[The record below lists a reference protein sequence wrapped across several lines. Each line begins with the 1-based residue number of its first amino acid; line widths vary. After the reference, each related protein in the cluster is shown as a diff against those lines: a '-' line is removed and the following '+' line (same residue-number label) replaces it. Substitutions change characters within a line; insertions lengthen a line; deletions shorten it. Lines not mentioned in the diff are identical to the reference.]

1 MNATSL
7 NNLWNYIQGLTL
19 SASNKKWLADHL
31 RESMQADNVLS
42 SNADSKKLVITKEDL
57 ELTPLVASIG
67 ETLNPIPNDCDDDSV
82 VAEYLTEKY
91 K

>member
-7 NNLWNYIQGLTL
+7 NNLWNYIQGPAL

-42 SNADSKKLVITKEDL
+42 SKEDSKKLVITKEDL
-57 ELTPLVASIG
+57 ELKIAS
-67 ETLNPIPNDCDDDSV
+67 L
-82 VAEYLTEKY
+82 
-91 K
+91 